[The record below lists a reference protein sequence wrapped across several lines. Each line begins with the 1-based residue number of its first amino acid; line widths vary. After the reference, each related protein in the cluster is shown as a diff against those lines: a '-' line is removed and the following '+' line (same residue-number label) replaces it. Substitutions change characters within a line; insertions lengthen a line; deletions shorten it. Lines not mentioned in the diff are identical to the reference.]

1 MYINNTQTHTHTHT
15 QEQKKEVLGKVQWA
29 SESQTVVRFSGG
41 GLAGSRK
48 PVQAITVPWWT
59 PWYHLLWDSVSLGA
73 TMESTNVWWT
83 PISKRQW
90 LVLWS
95 YTGDQVKVLTS
106 TSFQPRQVMN
116 TEVWPKPHQWATST
130 TPISWVTR
138 GHIEDESI
146 EFSLHYWLRHWVE
159 KWEKYQS
166 GKWKEA
172 DFHQQTCSQ
181 RMRWRG
187 EALVLC
193 MSWLTGIFQILFA
206 QGDNRKKQ
214 CRATFL
220 KVNTQC
226 NFASL

>member
-59 PWYHLLWDSVSLGA
+59 PWYHLLWDSVSLGV
-73 TMESTNVWWT
+73 TMESMNVWWT
-83 PISKRQW
+83 PISRRQW

-130 TPISWVTR
+130 TPYQLSDKRTHRRWVNR
-138 GHIEDESI
+138 
-146 EFSLHYWLRHWVE
+146 
-159 KWEKYQS
+159 
-166 GKWKEA
+166 
-172 DFHQQTCSQ
+172 
-181 RMRWRG
+181 
-187 EALVLC
+187 
-193 MSWLTGIFQILFA
+193 ILFA
-206 QGDNRKKQ
+206 LLIETLSWKMRKISIREMKRSRLPSANVLPENVVKGRGSSFMHELTDRHFPNPICSGWQ
-214 CRATFL
+214 SQKTMSGYFF
-220 KVNTQC
+220 KSKYTV
-226 NFASL
+226 